1 MAART
6 DVFDLASL
14 GLSPG
19 EARKLDLDVEVEPLT
34 LGEERYSAAE
44 PRVPVRLEVARLA
57 GGHSLRLR
65 FDAALEGPCMRCLEA
80 GAAAVAVNAQ
90 EVHQAAGEDLE
101 QRSPYVVGDA
111 LDLSAWS
118 RDALA
123 LELPDQIVCR
133 AECLG
138 LCATCGENLN
148 AHPEHEHEADA
159 DPRWAKL
166 AELHFEQAPERGGGR
181 R

>member
-1 MAART
+1 M
-6 DVFDLASL
+6 FDLGTL

-19 EARKLDLDVEVEPLT
+19 ESRRLALDVGLEPFV
-34 LGEERYSAAE
+34 LGGERYVPA
-44 PRVPVRLEVARLA
+44 PPQVPVRLDLTRL
-57 GGHSLRLR
+57 GDGYTMKLR
-65 FDAALEGPCMRCLEA
+65 FTPGLEGPCMRCLEEA
-80 GAAAVAVNAQ
+80 GAGARVNAL
-90 EVHQAAGEDLE
+90 EVHQWSGEDLE

-138 LCATCGENLN
+138 LCTTCGENLN